1 MQHAQQQH
9 AANATRAERTDFG
22 AGWTKRTE
30 RTDFGAG
37 WTKRTYY
44 ETAVSLRWDNWGK
57 ELA

>member
-1 MQHAQQQH
+1 LQHAQQQH
-9 AANATRAERTDFG
+9 AAKATRA
-22 AGWTKRTE
+22 E

-44 ETAVSLRWDNWGK
+44 ETAVSLHWDNWGK